1 MQITYSVAL
10 WNYGHYRRV
19 PSLERLLAQLR
30 EREYGVEIRESFRD
44 ERDLLDQVGRERLRP
59 ALQGMTVGL
68 HSAGGNT
75 WGMHQKQI
83 DAAAD
88 IGASVIVLHTANL
101 LSKERVAL
109 ETQQRVLG
117 VYWLETDQSRKPS
130 DFDLDLARQAVAYA
144 AERGVT
150 LALEN
155 GIDTPPFSLLTSA
168 VENVQGLAICL
179 DVGHLYRPWDPAPTP
194 DPMREFLDALREH
207 IVHLHIDDAFPDTE
221 LDDHFAPGTGGIPVA
236 DWRLLASAL
245 QEVDYRGMAVFEVRP
260 RTPLETAALSKA
272 FMQEYLEDLAS

>member
-1 MQITYSVAL
+1 MRITYSVSL
-10 WNYGHYRRV
+10 WNYGGYARV
-19 PSLERLLAQLR
+19 PSLERILAQLR
-30 EREYGVEIRESFRD
+30 EREYGVEVWRSFVD
-44 ERDLLDQVGRERLRP
+44 EKDLFDQVGRARLKA
-59 ALQGMTVGL
+59 ALKGMPVSL

-75 WGMHQKQI
+75 LGLHQVQI

-88 IGASVIVLHTANL
+88 LGASVIVLHTANL
-101 LSKERVAL
+101 LLKERVDL
-109 ETQQRVLG
+109 ETEQRARG
-117 VYWLETDQSRKPS
+117 VPWLEIAQSGKPS
-130 DFDLDLARQAVAYA
+130 DLDLDLTRQAVAYA

-155 GIDTPPFSLLTSA
+155 GIDTAPFAFLTHA
-168 VENVQGLAICL
+168 VDNVKGLGICL
-179 DVGHLYRPWDPAPTP
+179 DVGHLYRPWDPDPTP

-236 DWRLLASAL
+236 DWRLLATTL